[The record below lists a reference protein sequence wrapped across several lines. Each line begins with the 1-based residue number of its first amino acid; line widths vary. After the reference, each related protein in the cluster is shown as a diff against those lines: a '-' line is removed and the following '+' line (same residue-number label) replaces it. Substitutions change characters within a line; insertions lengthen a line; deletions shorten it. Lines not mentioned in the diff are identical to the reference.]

1 MHKREKSVVILVLAD
16 YEVLIR
22 GLRTAIKAAQD
33 IEDEVTADLLI
44 GLLAKYEK
52 NVWMLEAYLK

>member
-33 IEDEVTADLLI
+33 IEDEVTVDLLI

>member
-1 MHKREKSVVILVLAD
+1 MHKKAVVILVLAD

-22 GLRTAIKAAQD
+22 ELRKAIKAAQD

-44 GLLAKYEK
+44 GLLEKYEK
-52 NVWMLEAYLK
+52 NVWMLEVYLK

>member
-16 YEVLIR
+16 YEELIR

-44 GLLAKYEK
+44 GLLEKYEK